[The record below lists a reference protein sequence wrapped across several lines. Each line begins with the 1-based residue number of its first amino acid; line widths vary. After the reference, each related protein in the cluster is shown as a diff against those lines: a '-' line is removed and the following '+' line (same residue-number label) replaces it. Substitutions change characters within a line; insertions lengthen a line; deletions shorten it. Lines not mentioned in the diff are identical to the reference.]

1 MKWRGSYAE
10 EGREVFVWRFI
21 ATVRVA
27 HVKFLCGDFLGDV
40 KVLLCACE

>member
-1 MKWRGSYAE
+1 MQKGDLK
-10 EGREVFVWRFI
+10 FLVWRFI